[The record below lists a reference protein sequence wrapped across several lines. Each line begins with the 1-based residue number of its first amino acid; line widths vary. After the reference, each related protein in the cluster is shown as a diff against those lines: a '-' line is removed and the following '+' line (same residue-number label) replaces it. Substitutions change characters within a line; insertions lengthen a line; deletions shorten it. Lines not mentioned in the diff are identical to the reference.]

1 MFRMLNPTG
10 DTPRVI
16 SEVVNGVL
24 NGKINP
30 IGTFTLSSGTNESTI
45 YDERL
50 SYTSVILLTPRTLNA
65 ANEMTHLFVR
75 DKNKG
80 NFVLEHRNVSHN
92 DLTFDYVLLG

>member
-1 MFRMLNPTG
+1 MFRALNPTG
-10 DTPRVI
+10 AEPRVI
-16 SEVVNGVL
+16 SEVVNGIL

-30 IGTFTLSSGTNESTI
+30 VGTFTLTAGTNESTI

-65 ANEMTHLFVR
+65 ANEMTHTFVR

-80 NFVLEHRNVSHN
+80 NFVVEHRNVSHS